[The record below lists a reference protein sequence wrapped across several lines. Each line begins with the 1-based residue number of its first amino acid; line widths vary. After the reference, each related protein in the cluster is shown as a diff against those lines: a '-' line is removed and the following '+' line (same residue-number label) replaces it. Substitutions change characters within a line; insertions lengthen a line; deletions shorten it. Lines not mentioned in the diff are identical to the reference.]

1 MIQMKINEIKIGQK
15 VKYQNQKW
23 VSIVQNI
30 CNKFNEVAVIFEGDG
45 AIEFIDA
52 QYLRTV
58 Y

>member
-1 MIQMKINEIKIGQK
+1 MKISEIKIGQK

-23 VSIVQNI
+23 VGIVQNI
-30 CNKFNEVAVIFEGDG
+30 CNKFNEAAVIFEGDG